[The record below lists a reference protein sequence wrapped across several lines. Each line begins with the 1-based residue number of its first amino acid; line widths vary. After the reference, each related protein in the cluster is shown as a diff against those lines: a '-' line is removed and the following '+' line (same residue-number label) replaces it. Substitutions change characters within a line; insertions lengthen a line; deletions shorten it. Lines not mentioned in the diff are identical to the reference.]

1 MKDDSVNLVAFAE
14 AQIDG
19 LTCICNISES
29 VGHFKLIYLAY
40 LPYLTEVDITSC
52 YAIDPDQFTDYIQ
65 SCSDLEGLYMSEC
78 SQFQNYHLVE
88 FLPTLT
94 NLNYVDITHCSLI
107 DYSSVYELLNV
118 MVNIKMFYFDPL
130 DVLKDRFK
138 WRELVEEFVGSIAF
152 GTSLMRYFPA
162 LSDNLRIVE
171 GLCEE

>member
-1 MKDDSVNLVAFAE
+1 MLLIRINL
-14 AQIDG
+14 Q
-19 LTCICNISES
+19 
-29 VGHFKLIYLAY
+29 
-40 LPYLTEVDITSC
+40 ITSSHV
-52 YAIDPDQFTDYIQ
+52 AIWKVYICQ
-65 SCSDLEGLYMSEC
+65 SVVN
-78 SQFQNYHLVE
+78 FQNYHLVE

-138 WRELVEEFVGSIAF
+138 WRELVEEFVGSIEF